1 MRNWILTSA
10 LGTSLLIGGAMA
22 LPVVGLR
29 AEDAP
34 VSAAQKAK
42 DARIVKA
49 LLSLSDVDLSSK
61 PEAKASLLRYLTAHH
76 GTEKY
81 VEIVTRFKL
90 VEGTDELLRM
100 AIEDSEGSLGAQA
113 AGALVK
119 LDQGE
124 RINQELRKPETAAG
138 VKLLNAIKLSGDA
151 KANAVVLPLV
161 TDAEVPSAIRT
172 GAVSLLGANL
182 PGQKALLG
190 LVTEGKLLPEQKF
203 AAASSLLSSMDEAI
217 KTEAGKHLQLP
228 ATADSKPLPPVAEL
242 VKQSGDVEKGKVV
255 FQTIGTC
262 VKCHKVKGEGKEVG
276 PDLTEIGSKLSKD
289 AMYVSILDPSAG
301 ISHNY
306 ETHVLLL
313 EDGTSVSGIIVSE
326 TEAEVA
332 IKTIEAIVRKIP
344 HDEITLKK
352 KQNISLMPADL
363 QRSLTAQN
371 LVDLVEF
378 LTTLKKS

>member
-1 MRNWILTSA
+1 MRGWLFAGAVGTGLLVGGA
-10 LGTSLLIGGAMA
+10 TSLSTHL
-22 LPVVGLR
+22 LR
-29 AEDAP
+29 ADEAP

-42 DARIVKA
+42 DARVVKA
-49 LLSLSDVDLSSK
+49 LLSLSDVDLSTK
-61 PEAKASLLRYLTAHH
+61 PDAKASLLRYLTAHK

-81 VEIVTRFKL
+81 IEIVTRFRL
-90 VEGTDELLRM
+90 VEGTDELLHM
-100 AIEDSEGSLGAQA
+100 ALEDAEGTLGVQA
-113 AGALVK
+113 ADTLLK
-119 LDQGE
+119 LGQIE
-124 RINQELRKPETAAG
+124 RLTAEVRQPDTAKS
-138 VKLLNAIKLSGDA
+138 VKLLTALKLSGDV
-151 KANAVVLPLV
+151 KANSVGLALA
-161 TDAEVPSAIRT
+161 TDAEISSAVRT
-172 GAVSLLGANL
+172 AAVTLLGGNL
-182 PGQKALLG
+182 PGQKSLLG

-203 AAASSLLSSMDEAI
+203 AAATALLSSTDDAI
-217 KTEAGKHLQLP
+217 KQEAGKHLQLP

-242 VKQSGDVEKGKVV
+242 IKESGDVEKGKVV

-326 TEAEVA
+326 TETEVA
-332 IKTIEAIVRKIP
+332 IKTVEAIVRKIP
-344 HDEITLKK
+344 HEEITLKK

-363 QRSLTAQN
+363 QRSLTAKN

-378 LTTLKKS
+378 LTTLKKT